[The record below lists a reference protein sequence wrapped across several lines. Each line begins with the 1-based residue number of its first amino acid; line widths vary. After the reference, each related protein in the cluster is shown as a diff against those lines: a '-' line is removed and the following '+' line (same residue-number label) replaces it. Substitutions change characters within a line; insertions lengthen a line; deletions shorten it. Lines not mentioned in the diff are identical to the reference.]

1 MTRPL
6 LIAAL
11 LALAPHALAQETAPA
26 PAQPAIDPAETPAPP
41 PQVALNTSLGRI
53 VVELYPDKAP
63 KSVENFLQYVR
74 DGHYNGTIFHRVID
88 GFMIQGGGFTADLQL
103 KPVRAPIDNEARNGL
118 SNQRG
123 TLAMARTGEPH
134 SAQAQFFINVV
145 DNPRLDFVSE
155 QSGFTW
161 GYAVFGKVSEGM
173 DVVDRIRAVETG
185 GQGPFARD
193 VPLQP
198 VLIENAQVIEIQPA
212 VAPTDPAATPTT
224 QPAAPT
230 PEAAT
235 GDSE

>member
-1 MTRPL
+1 MRPML
-6 LIAAL
+6 LAAL
-11 LALAPHALAQETAPA
+11 FAFSPLVA
-26 PAQPAIDPAETPAPP
+26 AQPEPPAAPDAAPGEAAEAPP
-41 PQVALNTSLGRI
+41 RVALTTSLGRMVI
-53 VVELYPDKAP
+53 ELYPDKAP

-74 DGHYNGTIFHRVID
+74 DGYYNGTIFHRVID

-103 KPVRAPIDNEARNGL
+103 KPMRPPIENEAQNGL

-161 GYAVFGKVSEGM
+161 GYAVFGKVVEGL
-173 DVVDRIRAVETG
+173 DVVDRIRVVETG

-198 VLIENAQVIEIQPA
+198 VLIENAELLPA
-212 VAPTDPAATPTT
+212 ADVAPVESAGQPGDGATAPAADPPA
-224 QPAAPT
+224 PAASAT
-230 PEAAT
+230 P
-235 GDSE
+235 